1 LLIASFANGNNKNKM
16 KSSFITLIILV
27 LAFAACTD
35 NQNFSSDSNAKLSFS
50 TDTVQFDTVF
60 STIGSTTLQ
69 FRFYNTNKN
78 AVKTS
83 ISLAGGS
90 SSNYRLN
97 IDGESTQGITDYEI
111 LGNDSAFVFVEV
123 TVDPQNTNSPL
134 VVEDSIMFY
143 TNGNTQNVKLI
154 AYGQDVHLY
163 NDSVIDTRTW
173 INDKPYLIYN
183 SILVDSNETLTIQ
196 AGCQIHFHNESALW
210 VLGTL
215 KVNGTAE
222 EPVNFKGDRLE
233 EWYQI
238 APGQWY
244 GMYRNDSLEYLTG
257 GIHLWQGSTNNMID
271 HAIIENG
278 VKGIQVDL
286 VGQSQNPTLILSNSV
301 IKNMSSIGLLAQS
314 SAVLVYNSVIANCG
328 YYSVVL
334 SYGGNYE
341 FYHSTIANYYTFD
354 SRTTEALALNNY
366 YVVNDEA
373 TVFPMNATFGNC
385 IIYGSLENEFVVDQY
400 QTDQVEFNYLFDH
413 CMLKL
418 NSAYDISDTSHF
430 KSIIHNTDSLPKFM
444 DTYESDFRLDTLSAA
459 KDKGISTYS
468 NYFPIDL
475 DGNNRNADVAPDL
488 GAYERIESK

>member
-1 LLIASFANGNNKNKM
+1 MIKRIAIFTA
-16 KSSFITLIILV
+16 L
-27 LAFAACTD
+27 LAFILSCTD
-35 NQNFSSDSNAKLSFS
+35 NLEFTSDFSAKLSFS

-60 STIGSTTLQ
+60 STIGSATLQ
-69 FRFYNTNKN
+69 FRFYNPNSN
-78 AVKTS
+78 AVRTS
-83 ISLAGGS
+83 IELAGGNS
-90 SSNYRLN
+90 SKYRLN
-97 IDGESTQGITDYEI
+97 IDGEATTSLHNYEI
-111 LGNDSAFVFVEV
+111 LGNDSAFIFVEV
-123 TVDPQNTNSPL
+123 TVDTQNPNSPM

-143 TNGNTQNVKLI
+143 TNGNRQNVKLI

-173 INDKPYLIYN
+173 INDKPYLVYN
-183 SILVDSNETLTIQ
+183 SILVDKNETLTIE
-196 AGCQIHFHNESALW
+196 AGTKVYFHNESALW

-215 KVNGTAE
+215 IVNGTAE
-222 EPVNFKGDRLE
+222 EPVTFSGDRLE
-233 EWYQI
+233 EWYRI

-244 GMYRNDSLEYLTG
+244 GIYRTDSLEYLTG
-257 GIHLWQGSTNNMID
+257 GIHFWQGSTNNVIN

-278 VKGIQVDL
+278 VKGIQVDY
-286 VGQSQNPTLILSNSV
+286 VGNSPNPTLKLSNSI

-314 SAVLVYNSVIANCG
+314 SNLLVYNSVIANCG

-354 SRTTEALALNNY
+354 TRTNEALALNNY

-385 IIYGSLENEFVVDQY
+385 IVYGSLKNELIIDSYPPDQINFDY
-400 QTDQVEFNYLFDH
+400 VFDH

-418 NSAYDISDTSHF
+418 ESDYNISDTNHF
-430 KSIIHNTDSLPKFM
+430 KSIIIHKDSLPKFK
-444 DTYESDFRLDTLSAA
+444 DTYECNFRLDTLSAA
-459 KDKGISTYS
+459 KDKGNPYYS
-468 NYFPIDL
+468 KFFKTDMDDNDRTL
-475 DGNNRNADVAPDL
+475 DKGPDL